1 MRVLTLIAEFKEG
14 NTIALNLWPVDMDDD
29 PDAFDELAQYA
40 LEADALAE
48 AEVEGHGKKFVA
60 IYDAKAIGKWKP
72 PVVHTT
78 DGEILQGRVMLALSY
93 GMGRICGLSNDD
105 EEFLRK
111 YLPEHIQEMAPLL
124 TKHSK

>member
-1 MRVLTLIAEFKEG
+1 LLIAEFKEG
-14 NTIALNLWPVDMDDD
+14 NTIALNLQPVDMDDD
-29 PDAFDELAQYA
+29 PDAFDELTLYA
-40 LEADALAE
+40 LEADVLE
-48 AEVEGHGKKFVA
+48 ESEIEVHGKKFVA
-60 IYDAKAIGKWKP
+60 IYDTKAIGKWKP

-78 DGEILQGRVMLALSY
+78 DGRILQGRVMLALSY

-124 TKHSK
+124 TKYSK